1 MVVAEFYNFL
11 ETELQKIKV
20 NNILSLDDNVETQN
34 KEDKIYKDIVICFK
48 KANDSTA
55 ELFEKRLNGK
65 EQSWWSKEL
74 PYIVYYNNI
83 LV

>member
-20 NNILSLDDNVETQN
+20 NNIFNLDDNVETQN
-34 KEDKIYKDIVICFK
+34 KDNKIYKDIVEYFK

-55 ELFEKRLNGK
+55 ELFEK
-65 EQSWWSKEL
+65 S
-74 PYIVYYNNI
+74 
-83 LV
+83 